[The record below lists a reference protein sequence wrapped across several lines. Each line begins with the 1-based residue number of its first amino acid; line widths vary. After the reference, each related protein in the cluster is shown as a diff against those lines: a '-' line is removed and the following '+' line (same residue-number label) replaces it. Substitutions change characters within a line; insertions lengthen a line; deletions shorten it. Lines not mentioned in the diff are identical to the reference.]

1 MHETMRVL
9 GTVALVFGLAC
20 SSSAGTTT
28 DGGDGGTT
36 GPDAAGDTGPMPPA
50 SPAGEALAWALHALN
65 GYVPTQAEVAAEF
78 TADFL
83 QQVPASD
90 LVSLLV
96 QLSQARP
103 WALKGFV
110 GTPMS
115 STLVAVLSRSDGQY
129 WRLELAVDSAGHIA
143 GAQIQQAPDLD
154 PALDTWEEVTEAVKA
169 LAPRANLL
177 AATVGETDCAP
188 LHAVGP
194 DESLALGSAFK
205 LWVLAAVAADV
216 AAGRHAWDDMVP
228 IQDAL
233 KSLPSGTLQEQ
244 PAGTL
249 LPLRTFANAMI
260 SVSDNTAADHLLFL
274 TGRAAVE
281 AMLATTGHHDP
292 TLNQPFLSTRELFD
306 LKLMVSS
313 AEQRAYVDASIDD
326 KRRLLEQYD
335 AAYDPRTYTGAPWLT
350 PKAIDRLEWFAT
362 PRDLCGVMRALRDDG
377 AQPATATVLDVLA
390 LNPGLP
396 DAVKAFSYIG
406 FKGGSE
412 PGVMNLTWLLRRSSD
427 APWLFFTVGWNDPLH
442 ALDEDRATYVAGAGR
457 ALVGAAQP

>member
-1 MHETMRVL
+1 MAMRVFWM
-9 GTVALVFGLAC
+9 VALAGSLAC
-20 SSSAGTTT
+20 SSSAKTTA
-28 DGGDGGTT
+28 DGS
-36 GPDAAGDTGPMPPA
+36 DAATGMDAASDAGATAPA
-50 SPAGEALAWALHALN
+50 SPVGEALTWVLRALN
-65 GYVPTQAEVAAEF
+65 GYVPTQAEITAEL

-90 LVSLLV
+90 VGALLV

-103 WALKGFV
+103 WTLKELV
-110 GTPMS
+110 GTPTPS
-115 STLVAVLSRSDGQY
+115 ALVAVLSRADGQY
-129 WRLELAVDSAGHIA
+129 WRLALVVDPAGHIG

-154 PALDTWEEVTEAVKA
+154 PALATWEEVVAAVGA

-177 AATVGETDCAP
+177 AATVDATGCTP
-188 LHAVGP
+188 LHALAM
-194 DESLALGSAFK
+194 DENLALGSAFK

-216 AAGRHAWDDMVP
+216 AAGRHAWDEMVP

-244 PAGTL
+244 PAGTV
-249 LPLRTFANAMI
+249 LPLRAFADHMI
-260 SVSDNTAADHLLFL
+260 SISDNTAADHLLFL
-274 TGRAAVE
+274 TGRASVE
-281 AMLATTGHHDP
+281 AMLATSGHHDP
-292 TLNQPFLSTRELFD
+292 TVNQPFLSTRELFN

-313 AEQRAYVDASIDD
+313 AEQQAYLDASIDD
-326 KRRLLEQYD
+326 KRKLLAQYD
-335 AAYDPRTYTGAPWLT
+335 AAYDPRTYTGAPWLA

-362 PRDLCGVMRALRDDG
+362 PGDLCGVMRTLRDAG
-377 AQPATATVLDVLA
+377 AQPATAPVLDVLA

-412 PGVMNLTWLLRRSSD
+412 PGVMNLTWLLRRSTDS
-427 APWLFFTVGWNDPLH
+427 PWLFFTVAWNDPLH

-457 ALVGAAQP
+457 ALLGRTQP